1 MGSRPRELPL
11 QCLIEKSE
19 DGFLIGETRRKK
31 CTEKGTGVK
40 FEFFDAIAII
50 KTEYLKDDGNV
61 PLTSIH
67 GYHVCDHIV
76 FIKDGRE
83 YVLLIELCKGSS
95 KTHDEIIEQLQ
106 HGGEQSLRILSMCLY
121 PPDPCHFGFFY
132 VYSDISSHFIRMLRD
147 KKVRFRG
154 KNRHIH
160 LLQTRDK
167 GHDKGFFIT
176 NPEIIDRK
184 LIPRKQR

>member
-11 QCLIEKSE
+11 PCLIEKSE
-19 DGFLIGETRRKK
+19 NGFLKEETRRKK
-31 CTEKGTGVK
+31 CSEKGTGVK
-40 FEFFDAIAII
+40 FEIFDAIAII
-50 KTEYLKDDGNV
+50 KTEYLKDDNDV
-61 PLTSIH
+61 ALTSIH
-67 GYHVCDHIV
+67 GYQVCDHIV
-76 FIKDGRE
+76 FIKDERE
-83 YVLLIELCKGSS
+83 YVLIIELCKGSS
-95 KTHDEIIEQLQ
+95 KSHDEIIEQLQ

-132 VYSDISSHFIRMLRD
+132 VYSEISSHFIRTLRN

-154 KNRHIH
+154 KNRPIY

-176 NPEIIDRK
+176 NPEMIDRT
-184 LIPRKQR
+184 LIPRKHR